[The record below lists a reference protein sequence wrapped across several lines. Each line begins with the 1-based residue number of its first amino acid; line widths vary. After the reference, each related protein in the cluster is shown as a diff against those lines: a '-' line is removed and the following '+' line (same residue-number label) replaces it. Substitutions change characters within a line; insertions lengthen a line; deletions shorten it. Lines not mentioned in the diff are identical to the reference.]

1 MVLCCHQG
9 DYAGVALMLPLIMG
23 MVLPSWSNFVLLSAK
38 YEYGFVLPSKKMCV
52 CCQIRTRVC
61 AASYRY

>member
-1 MVLCCHQG
+1 MVLCCHLG

-38 YEYGFVLPSKKMCV
+38 YEYEFLLPNKNMCV
-52 CCQIRTRVC
+52 WC
-61 AASYRY
+61 